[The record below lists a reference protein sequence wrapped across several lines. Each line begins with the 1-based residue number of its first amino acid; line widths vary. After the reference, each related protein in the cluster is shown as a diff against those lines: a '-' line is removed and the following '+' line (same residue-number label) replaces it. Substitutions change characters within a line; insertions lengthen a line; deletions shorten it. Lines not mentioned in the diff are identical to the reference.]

1 LVSENRGKGR
11 LLGLD
16 YGTVR
21 IGLAITD
28 PDRIVASP
36 LATYTRQSPP
46 IDAMFFAKT
55 IKEYDVVALVVG
67 LPIHSDG
74 KESEKSREAR
84 VFGAWLSELTQLPV
98 VFWDERFSTVRAEEA
113 LLSAKLNPR
122 ERKSKRDR
130 VAAQMILQAYLDAGC
145 PAKGTESQTDLPTL
159 ESDHE
164 DSR

>member
-1 LVSENRGKGR
+1 MSENKSKGR
-11 LLGLD
+11 LLGVD

-36 LATYTRQSPP
+36 LATYTRQSAAL
-46 IDAMFFAKT
+46 DARYLSQTAS
-55 IKEYDVVALVVG
+55 EHAVVLLVVG

-74 KESEKSREAR
+74 QESDKSRESR
-84 VFGAWLSELTQLPV
+84 VFGAWLGELTQLPV
-98 VFWDERFSTVRAEEA
+98 VFWDERFSTARAEEA

-122 ERKSKRDR
+122 ERKARRDR

-145 PAKGTESQTDLPTL
+145 PAKGTEGQEETFAP
-159 ESDHE
+159 ESDLE